1 MIIHNNLAALQTL
14 SQMNKNS
21 KKSEKASRELST
33 GEKITNAADG
43 ASEYA
48 ISEKMRAKIR
58 GLDQCVAN
66 TKNGKN
72 MLDTASKA
80 AEQQVEIMKKVRSLA
95 LKSSDGIYTQQDRD
109 ILQSEVNQL
118 LDECEDLAQQTNF
131 NGIPL
136 LNRYTI
142 TDSESHFDPL
152 VGDIQNPGN
161 VKVIPEATN
170 DPNKVYNLNQLSYK
184 DCPQSAA
191 YTMNSLTIMP
201 SVNDIIYDISDPA
214 NPKKYTVIQD
224 PSYPSTPGLVG
235 YMDSS
240 NTFQPLVSGNISSF
254 HSRALFTS
262 APVVGD
268 TIYDING
275 KTQTLVQSPVTGNP
289 ATKES
294 SGYTYLMNFS
304 DLFSSGLNIPKA
316 LNDTGF
322 SVKCLDCLQHMSFR
336 FVADAD
342 TPSYEEAPDATGNP
356 IMLYNIGVKN
366 VRNANDL
373 TAAIF
378 NSIKYAKTGLP
389 RGYSLTTPPAANSSA
404 QIASHHNVTIHYNQV
419 DNKIIITKDSN
430 RTQMFNGIVGK
441 VVTTN
446 FYEPYGDLALQT
458 ETTSSQYLNTRL
470 YNTTLDTLFPPADPL
485 ILLDPK
491 ESDYPTDWPNEYEWN
506 HKENRPMT
514 EDEKKAK
521 WKEEVWKYPA
531 NRVNLDTA
539 KCIRTREQA
548 AEFIDDVDQAIKY
561 LLYTN
566 TLLGAQSNRLNYT
579 EANLIT
585 AAENTTGS
593 ESTIRDANMAKS
605 MVEFTKNNILVQASQ
620 SMLAQANQTPQG
632 VLSLLQ

>member
-14 SQMNKNS
+14 AQMNKNT

-33 GEKITNAADG
+33 GEKITGAGDG

-48 ISEKMRAKIR
+48 ISEKMRTKIR
-58 GLDQCVAN
+58 GLNQCVAN
-66 TKNGKN
+66 TKSGRN

-80 AEQQVEIMKKVRSLA
+80 VEEQVEIMKKVRA
-95 LKSSDGIYTQQDRD
+95 LTMKASDGIYTQQDRD
-109 ILQSEVNQL
+109 ILQEEVSQL

-136 LNRYTI
+136 LNQYTI

-152 VGDIQNPGN
+152 AGDIKNPGN
-161 VKVIPEATN
+161 VKVIPEALS
-170 DPNKVYNLNQLSYK
+170 DPNLVHNLPVLSYE

-191 YTMNSLTIMP
+191 YTMNTLTSLP
-201 SVNDIIYDISDPA
+201 S
-214 NPKKYTVIQD
+214 
-224 PSYPSTPGLVG
+224 
-235 YMDSS
+235 
-240 NTFQPLVSGNISSF
+240 
-254 HSRALFTS
+254 
-262 APVVGD
+262 VGD
-268 TIYDING
+268 TIYDISIPSAPKKYAVVADPGFTGAVGYYDLATPPTFQPLTNSNMSSFHSRDPFSTTPAVGDTVYDANG
-275 KTQTLVQSPVTGNP
+275 SAQTLVKSSVTGNP
-289 ATKES
+289 ATIKN
-294 SGYTYLMNFS
+294 SGYTYSMDFS
-304 DLFSSGLNIPKA
+304 DLFSSGLNIPKG

-336 FVADAD
+336 FVSDTD
-342 TPSYEEAPDATGNP
+342 TPSYEEAPDANGNI
-356 IMLYNIGVKN
+356 IMLYNIGVKD
-366 VRNANDL
+366 VTNADDL

-378 NSIKYAKTGLP
+378 NSIKYAKSGLP
-389 RGYSLTTPPAANSSA
+389 AGTSLTTPPTVNDSA
-404 QIASHHNVTIHYNQV
+404 LIASHHNVTIHYNQSDGKV
-419 DNKIIITKDSN
+419 VITKDSN

-441 VVTTN
+441 VITTN
-446 FYEPYGDLALQT
+446 FYEPYDDLSLQT
-458 ETTSSQYLNTRL
+458 ETTSSQYLNARL
-470 YNTTLDTLFPPADPL
+470 YNTTLDTLFPPNNPL

-491 ESDYPTDWPNEYEWN
+491 ESDYPTDWPAEYEWD
-506 HKENRPMT
+506 HKEQRPMT

-521 WKEEVWKYPA
+521 WKEDVWKYPA
-531 NRVNLDTA
+531 KRVNLDKA
-539 KCIRTREQA
+539 KCVRTREQA
-548 AEFIDDVDQAIKY
+548 SEFIDDVDQALKY

-585 AAENTTGS
+585 AAENTTGA

-605 MVEFTKNNILVQASQ
+605 MVDFTKNNILVQAAQ